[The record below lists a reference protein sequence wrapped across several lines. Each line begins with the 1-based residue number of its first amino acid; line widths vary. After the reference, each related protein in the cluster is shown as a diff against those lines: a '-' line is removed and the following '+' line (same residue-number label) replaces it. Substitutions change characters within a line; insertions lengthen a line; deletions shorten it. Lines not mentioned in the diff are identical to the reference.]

1 MGLKERFARAK
12 GLVVT
17 EYKGMTVA
25 ELGELRDALRGSAIE
40 YKVIKNT
47 LARLA
52 AEETPAGAARE
63 AFTGPVAVALGY
75 DDAARVAKDVF
86 EFAKK
91 NPKLKVTGG
100 VVEGTFY
107 GPAELKAIA
116 ELPPREVLLSMLA
129 GTMQGVTSTMA
140 RLLAATVARFGYAL
154 RALGDK
160 KGG

>member
-1 MGLKERFARAK
+1 
-12 GLVVT
+12 VVT

-25 ELGELRDALRGSAIE
+25 EVVELRDALRGSAIE

-52 AEETPAGAARE
+52 AEETPAAAAQE

-75 DDAARVAKDVF
+75 GDAAKVARDVF
-86 EFAKK
+86 DFAKK
-91 NPKLKVTGG
+91 NQKLKVTGG
-100 VVEGTFY
+100 VVEGIFY

-129 GTMQGVTSTMA
+129 GTMQGVSSKMA

-154 RALGDK
+154 NALGDK
-160 KGG
+160 KAGQSV